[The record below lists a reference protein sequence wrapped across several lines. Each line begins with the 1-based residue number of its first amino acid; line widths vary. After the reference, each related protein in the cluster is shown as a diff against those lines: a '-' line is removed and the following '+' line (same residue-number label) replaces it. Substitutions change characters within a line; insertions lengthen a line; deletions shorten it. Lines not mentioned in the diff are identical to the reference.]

1 MRLFDQYMPEVD
13 SVAADA
19 RQELDRVGTADI
31 VLGILSYN
39 NAATIAQ
46 VVRTA
51 QQGLAATF
59 PASRTV
65 IVHADG
71 GSKDRT
77 TNLAIEAALD
87 KSSLLQVAY
96 PVYPVH
102 RLSPDFHG
110 IPGKGNAVRAVF
122 EMAQKLE
129 AKACVAMDADISG
142 FTPEWT
148 ESLVR
153 PVLESQFDL
162 VSPYYLRHKNEGTVI
177 NGIVYPLMRAL
188 YGKRIRQPI
197 GADFAYSPRL
207 IAHCL
212 EQPQWDSD
220 VTGPG
225 IDAWITTGSIAA
237 GFKLAQASLGTRTQS
252 NTDPPPQLSAAL
264 AQVLGSLYTGMNRM
278 ASVWQRLR
286 ASEVVPTF
294 GLDSRGVAESPP
306 VDVNPMIESFRLGYQ
321 NLQEIW
327 GVVLPPATLLD
338 LKRLAA
344 RSVDGFRF
352 ADRLWARIVY
362 DFALAHRTRAMDRNH
377 LLQAM
382 TPLYLGWV
390 ASYAL
395 QVRDA
400 DALQVEQRIEEVCL
414 AYEAEKGYL
423 ISRWRWPDRFNP

>member
-1 MRLFDQYMPEVD
+1 MPEVD
-13 SVAADA
+13 AVTLDP

-46 VVRTA
+46 VIRNA
-51 QQGLAATF
+51 QHGLAATF
-59 PASRTV
+59 PACRSV

-71 GSKDRT
+71 GSQDGT
-77 TNLAIEAALD
+77 PDLALEAALD
-87 KSSLLQVAY
+87 TRALVQVAY

-102 RLSPDFHG
+102 RLTPDYHG

-122 EMAQKLE
+122 ELAQTLE

-148 ESLVR
+148 EALVR
-153 PVLESQFDL
+153 PVLDSQFDL
-162 VSPYYLRHKNEGTVI
+162 VSPYYLRHKYEGTVI
-177 NGIVYPLMRAL
+177 TGIVYPLMRAL

-197 GADFAYSPRL
+197 GADFAYSAKL
-207 IAHCL
+207 IGHCL
-212 EQPQWDSD
+212 QQPQWDSD

-225 IDAWITTGSIAA
+225 IDAWIATAAIAA
-237 GFKLAQASLGTRTQS
+237 GFKLAQAFLGTRAQS
-252 NTDPPPQLSAAL
+252 HSDPPPELSSAL
-264 AQVLGSLYTGMNRM
+264 AQVLGSLFTAMNRT
-278 ASVWQRLR
+278 ATVWQRSR
-286 ASEVVPTF
+286 GSEPVPAF
-294 GLDSRGVAESPP
+294 GLDLRAVVESPS
-306 VDVNPMIESFRLGYQ
+306 VDVQTMIESFRLGYR

-327 GVVLPPATLLD
+327 GVVLPPATLLE
-338 LKRLAA
+338 LKKLAA
-344 RSVDGFRF
+344 RSEDGFRF
-352 ADRLWARIVY
+352 ADTLWARIVY

-400 DALQVEQRIEEVCL
+400 DALGVEQRIEALCL
-414 AYEAEKGYL
+414 AFEAEKGYL